1 MLTLYAVEKSL
12 DNFIAGPVYL
22 QFPIHRFNQP
32 QIVMYCSMYLL
43 KKNLHRSG
51 PAQLKPVLFKAQLY
65 ILSCPDNS
73 HMPSRLRTLV

>member
-22 QFPIHRFNQP
+22 QFPIHRINQP

-43 KKNLHRSG
+43 KKKS
-51 PAQLKPVLFKAQLY
+51 A
-65 ILSCPDNS
+65 
-73 HMPSRLRTLV
+73 

>member
-12 DNFIAGPVYL
+12 DNCIAGPVYL

-43 KKNLHRSG
+43 KKKS
-51 PAQLKPVLFKAQLY
+51 A
-65 ILSCPDNS
+65 
-73 HMPSRLRTLV
+73 